1 MKFFGQVKDGG
12 IDNLL
17 RAYVSRPSNPH
28 QKCTDFDPD
37 RANAYIER
45 SLTGASRLHY
55 EEHLSECAACR
66 KNVVALVRLAEAETP
81 ASVAPARETPRFTLL
96 SGAKQMFGALSQP
109 QWAMV
114 AGAVIVAA
122 ISVPLLLTRSE
133 SRQAAS
139 QAVAEPSANE
149 HARSA
154 GAPASPVANP
164 TSETAAP
171 STFGDATARQR
182 EKSDEKTD
190 VLARTAP
197 TASKPTDAPAGV
209 GGVADVSKK
218 LEVSDAVQPVDE
230 QHKSEGKVAQALA
243 QGGAA
248 PTSQVTKNDSDQG
261 RQQQPEKDST
271 QESRES
277 KAARADQQSNEKE
290 KTARAEEAAA
300 PPSPPSTSEAARGA
314 MKRSPAK
321 LSLRDS
327 NAGTES
333 VRAEQKEFKGKKFSF
348 RDGAWTDKD
357 FDPNKDLPVVT
368 IIRDSNTY
376 KELISKRAGLRSIME
391 RFTPAERAIIVYKG
405 TVYKLIP
412 Q

>member
-1 MKFFGQVKDGG
+1 MKFFGQAKDGV

-17 RAYVSRPSNPH
+17 RAYVSRPANPH
-28 QKCTDFDPD
+28 QMCPDFDPD

-45 SLTGASRLHY
+45 SLTGASRFHY

-66 KNVVALVRLAEAETP
+66 KSVAALVRLAEAEIP
-81 ASVAPARETPRFTLL
+81 ASSAPSREVPRFTLL
-96 SGAKQMFGALSQP
+96 SGAKRMFGALSQP

-114 AGAVIVAA
+114 AAAVIVAA
-122 ISVPLLLTRSE
+122 ISVPLLLPRNE
-133 SRQAAS
+133 SRQAS
-139 QAVAEPSANE
+139 LAVAEPSANGQ
-149 HARSA
+149 ARSA
-154 GAPASPVANP
+154 GAPASPGASL
-164 TSETAAP
+164 TSGDNAP
-171 STFGDATARQR
+171 SLVASKQR
-182 EKSDEKTD
+182 EKSDEKTE

-197 TASKPTDAPAGV
+197 TALKPTDASAGV

-218 LEVSDAVQPVDE
+218 LEVSDAAQPVDE
-230 QHKSEGKVAQALA
+230 QRKSEGKVAQAPT

-248 PTSQVTKNDSDQG
+248 PGSQVAKNDSDQG
-261 RQQQPEKDST
+261 RQQQPEKDSA
-271 QESRES
+271 QQPNDS
-277 KAARADQQSNEKE
+277 KAARADQESIDKE

-300 PPSPPSTSEAARGA
+300 PPAPSSTSEVARARGG
-314 MKRSPAK
+314 MRRPPAK

-327 NAGTES
+327 NAGNES
-333 VRAEQKEFKGKKFSF
+333 VRVEQKEFKGKKFSF

>member
-1 MKFFGQVKDGG
+1 MKFFGQAKDGG
-12 IDNLL
+12 IDDLL
-17 RAYVSRPSNPH
+17 RAFVSRPSNPH

-45 SLTGASRLHY
+45 SLTGASRFHY

-66 KNVVALVRLAEAETP
+66 KNVVALVRLAEAEIL
-81 ASVAPARETPRFTLL
+81 ASGAPAREVPRFTLL

-114 AGAVIVAA
+114 AAAVIVAA

-133 SRQAAS
+133 SRQAS
-139 QAVAEPSANE
+139 LAVSEPSANE
-149 HARSA
+149 PDRGA
-154 GAPASPVANP
+154 GAPANPVANP
-164 TSETAAP
+164 TSGEVAP
-171 STFGDATARQR
+171 SLVSASKPR
-182 EKSDEKTD
+182 EKSDDKNE

-197 TASKPTDAPAGV
+197 AAPNSSDAPAGV
-209 GGVADVSKK
+209 GGFADVSKK
-218 LEVSDAVQPVDE
+218 LEVADAAQPVDE
-230 QHKSEGKVAQALA
+230 QRKSEGKVAQAPT

-248 PTSQVTKNDSDQG
+248 PGSQVTKNDSDQG

-271 QESRES
+271 QQPGES
-277 KAARADQQSNEKE
+277 KAARADQESNQKE

-300 PPSPPSTSEAARGA
+300 PPASTSEVARGA

-327 NAGTES
+327 NAGTEA
-333 VRAEQKEFKGKKFSF
+333 VRAEQREFKGKKFSF

>member
-1 MKFFGQVKDGG
+1 MKFFGQAKDGV

-45 SLTGASRLHY
+45 SLTGASRFHY

-66 KNVVALVRLAEAETP
+66 KSVVALVRLAEAEAP
-81 ASVAPARETPRFTLL
+81 ASGAPAREVPRFTLL
-96 SGAKQMFGALSQP
+96 SGAKRMFGALSQP

-114 AGAVIVAA
+114 AAAVIVAA
-122 ISVPLLLTRSE
+122 ISVPLLLTRNE
-133 SRQAAS
+133 SQKAS
-139 QAVAEPSANE
+139 LTVAEPSANE
-149 HARSA
+149 QARSA
-154 GAPASPVANP
+154 GAPANPVANP
-164 TSETAAP
+164 TSGNAAP
-171 STFGDATARQR
+171 SLISASKPR
-182 EKSDEKTD
+182 EKSDDKNE
-190 VLARTAP
+190 VLSRTNAP
-197 TASKPTDAPAGV
+197 AAPNSSDASAGV

-230 QHKSEGKVAQALA
+230 QRKSEGKVAQAPT

-248 PTSQVTKNDSDQG
+248 PGSQLAKNDSDQG

-271 QESRES
+271 QQPSES
-277 KAARADQQSNEKE
+277 KAARADQESTEKG

-300 PPSPPSTSEAARGA
+300 PPPSTSEAARARG
-314 MKRSPAK
+314 MKRPAAK

>member
-1 MKFFGQVKDGG
+1 MKFFGQAKDGV

-37 RANAYIER
+37 QANAYIER
-45 SLTGASRLHY
+45 SLTGASRFHY

-81 ASVAPARETPRFTLL
+81 TSVAPARGVPRFTLL

-114 AGAVIVAA
+114 AAAVIVAA
-122 ISVPLLLTRSE
+122 ISVPLLLTRNE
-133 SRQAAS
+133 SQKAS
-139 QAVAEPSANE
+139 VAVAEPS
-149 HARSA
+149 
-154 GAPASPVANP
+154 APASPVANP
-164 TSETAAP
+164 TSENAAP
-171 STFGDATARQR
+171 STFGDATSRQR
-182 EKSDEKTD
+182 EKSDEKTE

-230 QHKSEGKVAQALA
+230 RRKSEGKVAQALA

-271 QESRES
+271 QQPNES

-300 PPSPPSTSEAARGA
+300 PPAPPSTSEAARGA

-348 RDGAWTDKD
+348 RDGAWTDKE

>member
-1 MKFFGQVKDGG
+1 MKFFGQAKDGV

-81 ASVAPARETPRFTLL
+81 ASVAPAREVPRFTLL

-114 AGAVIVAA
+114 AAAIIVAA
-122 ISVPLLLTRSE
+122 ISVPLLLTRNDS
-133 SRQAAS
+133 QKAS
-139 QAVAEPSANE
+139 LAVSEPSANE
-149 HARSA
+149 PARSA

-164 TSETAAP
+164 TSGNASP
-171 STFGDATARQR
+171 SLVSASKPR
-182 EKSDEKTD
+182 EKSDDKNE

-197 TASKPTDAPAGV
+197 AAPNSSDAPAGV
-209 GGVADVSKK
+209 GGVPDVSKK
-218 LEVSDAVQPVDE
+218 LEVTDAVQPVDE
-230 QHKSEGKVAQALA
+230 QRKSEGKVAQAPT

-248 PTSQVTKNDSDQG
+248 PGSQVAKNDSDQR
-261 RQQQPEKDST
+261 RQQQPEKDSAKVVS
-271 QESRES
+271 ESQTVI
-277 KAARADQQSNEKE
+277 RADEPSSDKE
-290 KTARAEEAAA
+290 KAKNAEEAAA
-300 PPSPPSTSEAARGA
+300 PPASSSDAARIRG
-314 MKRSPAK
+314 MKRPPAK
-321 LSLRDS
+321 LSLRDT

-333 VRAEQKEFKGKKFSF
+333 VRVEQKEFKGKKFSF

>member
-1 MKFFGQVKDGG
+1 MKFFGQAKDGG

-45 SLTGASRLHY
+45 SLTGASRFHY

-81 ASVAPARETPRFTLL
+81 ASGAPAREVPRFTLL

-114 AGAVIVAA
+114 AAAVIVAA

-133 SRQAAS
+133 NRQAAS
-139 QAVAEPSANE
+139 QVVAEPSAGE
-149 HARSA
+149 RARSA
-154 GAPASPVANP
+154 GAPASPMASP
-164 TSETAAP
+164 TSGNAAP
-171 STFGDATARQR
+171 SLVAASKQR
-182 EKSDEKTD
+182 ENSDDKNE
-190 VLARTAP
+190 VLARKAP
-197 TASKPTDAPAGV
+197 AAPNSSDAPAGV

-218 LEVSDAVQPVDE
+218 LEVTDAAQPVDE
-230 QHKSEGKVAQALA
+230 LRKSEGKVAQAPT

-248 PTSQVTKNDSDQG
+248 PGSQLAKNDSDQV
-261 RQQQPEKDST
+261 RQQQTEKDST
-271 QESRES
+271 QQPSES
-277 KAARADQQSNEKE
+277 KAARADQESNEKE

-300 PPSPPSTSEAARGA
+300 PPPSTSEVARARG
-314 MKRSPAK
+314 MKRPAAK

-333 VRAEQKEFKGKKFSF
+333 VRVEQKEFKGKKFSF
-348 RDGAWTDKD
+348 RDGAWTDKE

-391 RFTPAERAIIVYKG
+391 RFTSAERAIIVYKG

>member
-1 MKFFGQVKDGG
+1 MKFFGQAKDGV

-37 RANAYIER
+37 QANAYIER
-45 SLTGASRLHY
+45 SLTGASRFHY
-55 EEHLSECAACR
+55 EKHLSECAACR
-66 KNVVALVRLAEAETP
+66 KNVVALVRLAEAEIP
-81 ASVAPARETPRFTLL
+81 ASNAPSRKVPRFTLL

-114 AGAVIVAA
+114 AAAVIVAA

-133 SRQAAS
+133 NRQAS
-139 QAVAEPSANE
+139 LAVAEPSAGE
-149 HARSA
+149 QVRSA

-164 TSETAAP
+164 TSGAPASLVAASKPHET
-171 STFGDATARQR
+171 
-182 EKSDEKTD
+182 SDEKTE
-190 VLARTAP
+190 VPAKKAP
-197 TASKPTDAPAGV
+197 TASKSTDAPAGV

-218 LEVSDAVQPVDE
+218 LEVTDAVQPVDE
-230 QHKSEGKVAQALA
+230 QRKSEGKVAQALA

-248 PTSQVTKNDSDQG
+248 PTSQATKNDSDQG

-271 QESRES
+271 QQPGES
-277 KAARADQQSNEKE
+277 KVARADQQSNEKE

-300 PPSPPSTSEAARGA
+300 PPAPPSTSEAARGA

>member
-1 MKFFGQVKDGG
+1 MKFFGQAKDGG
-12 IDNLL
+12 IDDLL

-66 KNVVALVRLAEAETP
+66 KNVVALVRLAEAET
-81 ASVAPARETPRFTLL
+81 AGSGVPAREVPRFTLL

-114 AGAVIVAA
+114 AAAVIVAA

-133 SRQAAS
+133 SQKAS
-139 QAVAEPSANE
+139 LAVAEPSANE
-149 HARSA
+149 QARSA
-154 GAPASPVANP
+154 GAPVSPMANP
-164 TSETAAP
+164 TSESAAP
-171 STFGDATARQR
+171 SLVSASKPR
-182 EKSDEKTD
+182 EKSDDKND
-190 VLARTAP
+190 VLAKK
-197 TASKPTDAPAGV
+197 ASAASNTSDAPAGV

-230 QHKSEGKVAQALA
+230 RRKSEGKVAQALA

-261 RQQQPEKDST
+261 GQQQPEKDST
-271 QESRES
+271 QQPSES

-314 MKRSPAK
+314 MKRSAAK
-321 LSLRDS
+321 LLLRDS

-348 RDGAWTDKD
+348 RDGAWTDKE

-368 IIRDSNTY
+368 IVRDSNTY

-391 RFTPAERAIIVYKG
+391 RFTAAERAIIVYKG

>member
-1 MKFFGQVKDGG
+1 MAG
-12 IDNLL
+12 
-17 RAYVSRPSNPH
+17 
-28 QKCTDFDPD
+28 
-37 RANAYIER
+37 
-45 SLTGASRLHY
+45 
-55 EEHLSECAACR
+55 
-66 KNVVALVRLAEAETP
+66 P
-81 ASVAPARETPRFTLL
+81 AS
-96 SGAKQMFGALSQP
+96 G
-109 QWAMV
+109 
-114 AGAVIVAA
+114 
-122 ISVPLLLTRSE
+122 
-133 SRQAAS
+133 
-139 QAVAEPSANE
+139 N
-149 HARSA
+149 
-154 GAPASPVANP
+154 
-164 TSETAAP
+164 AAP
-171 STFGDATARQR
+171 SLVAASKPR
-182 EKSDEKTD
+182 ETSDEKTE
-190 VLARTAP
+190 VLARTTP
-197 TASKPTDAPAGV
+197 TASKPTDASAGV

-218 LEVSDAVQPVDE
+218 LEVSDAAQPVEE
-230 QHKSEGKVAQALA
+230 QQRKSEGKVAQAPT

-248 PTSQVTKNDSDQG
+248 PGSQVAKNDSDQG

-271 QESRES
+271 QQPGES
-277 KAARADQQSNEKE
+277 KAARADQESNDKE
-290 KTARAEEAAA
+290 KTARAEMAAA
-300 PPSPPSTSEAARGA
+300 PPAPPSTSEVARGA

-333 VRAEQKEFKGKKFSF
+333 VRVEQKEFKGKKFSF

>member
-1 MKFFGQVKDGG
+1 MKFFGQAKDGV

-66 KNVVALVRLAEAETP
+66 KKVVALVRLAEAET
-81 ASVAPARETPRFTLL
+81 AGSGVPAREMPRFTLL

-114 AGAVIVAA
+114 AAAVIVAA

-133 SRQAAS
+133 NRQVSR
-139 QAVAEPSANE
+139 AVTAPSANE
-149 HARSA
+149 QAPSA
-154 GAPASPVANP
+154 GAPASPAANP
-164 TSETAAP
+164 TSENAAP
-171 STFGDATARQR
+171 SLVSASKPR
-182 EKSDEKTD
+182 EKSDDKNE
-190 VLARTAP
+190 VLAKKTPAAP
-197 TASKPTDAPAGV
+197 NSSDAPGV
-209 GGVADVSKK
+209 GGFADVSKK
-218 LEVSDAVQPVDE
+218 LEVSDAAQPVDE
-230 QHKSEGKVAQALA
+230 QRKSEGKVAQAPT

-248 PTSQVTKNDSDQG
+248 PGSQVAKNDSDQG

-271 QESRES
+271 QQPSES
-277 KAARADQQSNEKE
+277 KAARADQESNQKE

-300 PPSPPSTSEAARGA
+300 PPASTSEVARGA

-321 LSLRDS
+321 LSLRDG
-327 NAGTES
+327 NAGTEA
-333 VRAEQKEFKGKKFSF
+333 VRAEQREFKGKKFSF

-391 RFTPAERAIIVYKG
+391 RFTAAERAIIVYKG

>member
-1 MKFFGQVKDGG
+1 MKFFGQAKDGG

-45 SLTGASRLHY
+45 SLTGASRFHY

-66 KNVVALVRLAEAETP
+66 KNVVALVRLAEAETA
-81 ASVAPARETPRFTLL
+81 ASGAPAREVPRFTLL
-96 SGAKQMFGALSQP
+96 SGVKQMFGALSQP

-114 AGAVIVAA
+114 AAAVIVAA

-133 SRQAAS
+133 SRQAS
-139 QAVAEPSANE
+139 LTVAEPSANE
-149 HARSA
+149 QARSA
-154 GAPASPVANP
+154 GAPASPMAGPASGN
-164 TSETAAP
+164 AAP
-171 STFGDATARQR
+171 SLVA
-182 EKSDEKTD
+182 
-190 VLARTAP
+190 
-197 TASKPTDAPAGV
+197 ASK
-209 GGVADVSKK
+209 ADVSKK
-218 LEVSDAVQPVDE
+218 LEATDAAQPVDE
-230 QHKSEGKVAQALA
+230 QQRKSEGKVAQAPT

-248 PTSQVTKNDSDQG
+248 PGSQVAKNDSDQG

-271 QESRES
+271 QQPGES
-277 KAARADQQSNEKE
+277 KAARADQESNDKE
-290 KTARAEEAAA
+290 KTARAEMAAA
-300 PPSPPSTSEAARGA
+300 PPAPPSTSEVARGA

-327 NAGTES
+327 NAGTEA
-333 VRAEQKEFKGKKFSF
+333 VRAEQREFKGKKFSF

>member
-1 MKFFGQVKDGG
+1 MKFFGQAKDGV

-37 RANAYIER
+37 QANAYIER
-45 SLTGASRLHY
+45 SLTGASRFHY
-55 EEHLSECAACR
+55 EEHLSECSACR

-81 ASVAPARETPRFTLL
+81 ASGAPAREVPRFTLL

-114 AGAVIVAA
+114 AAAVIVAA
-122 ISVPLLLTRSE
+122 ISVPLLLTRNDS
-133 SRQAAS
+133 QKAS
-139 QAVAEPSANE
+139 LAVAEPSVSE
-149 HARSA
+149 QARSA

-164 TSETAAP
+164 TSGNAAP
-171 STFGDATARQR
+171 SLVAASKQP
-182 EKSDEKTD
+182 EKSDDKNEA
-190 VLARTAP
+190 LARKAP
-197 TASKPTDAPAGV
+197 AAPNSSDAPAGV
-209 GGVADVSKK
+209 RGFADVSKK
-218 LEVSDAVQPVDE
+218 LEVSDAAQPVDE
-230 QHKSEGKVAQALA
+230 QRKSEGKVAQALA
-243 QGGAA
+243 QGGGA

-271 QESRES
+271 QQPSES

-300 PPSPPSTSEAARGA
+300 PPTPASSSDLARARG
-314 MKRSPAK
+314 MKRPAAK

-333 VRAEQKEFKGKKFSF
+333 VRVEQKEFKGKKFSF
-348 RDGAWTDKD
+348 RDGAWTDKE

>member
-1 MKFFGQVKDGG
+1 MKFFGQAKDGV

-17 RAYVSRPSNPH
+17 RAYVSRPTNPR
-28 QKCTDFDPD
+28 QICPDFDPD

-45 SLTGASRLHY
+45 SLTGASRFHY
-55 EEHLSECAACR
+55 EEHLSECAGCR

-81 ASVAPARETPRFTLL
+81 ASGAPARAVPRFTLL

-114 AGAVIVAA
+114 AAAVIVAA
-122 ISVPLLLTRSE
+122 ISVPLLLPRNE

-139 QAVAEPSANE
+139 QAVAEPSADKP
-149 HARSA
+149 ARSA
-154 GAPASPVANP
+154 GSPASPMAGP
-164 TSETAAP
+164 TSENAAP
-171 STFGDATARQR
+171 SLVSASKQR
-182 EKSDEKTD
+182 EKSDEKNE
-190 VLARTAP
+190 VLAKNAP
-197 TASKPTDAPAGV
+197 AAPNSSDAPAGV
-209 GGVADVSKK
+209 GGFADVSKK
-218 LEVSDAVQPVDE
+218 LEVSDAAQPVDE
-230 QHKSEGKVAQALA
+230 QRKSEGKVAQAPT

-248 PTSQVTKNDSDQG
+248 PGSQVAKNDSDQG

-271 QESRES
+271 QQPSES
-277 KAARADQQSNEKE
+277 KAARADQESNDKE
-290 KTARAEEAAA
+290 KTARAEMAAA
-300 PPSPPSTSEAARGA
+300 PPAPPSTSEAARTRGA

-327 NAGTES
+327 NVGTES
-333 VRAEQKEFKGKKFSF
+333 VRVEQKEFKGKKFSF
-348 RDGAWTDKD
+348 RDGAWTDKE

-368 IIRDSNTY
+368 IIRDSNVY
-376 KELISKRAGLRSIME
+376 KELLSKRPGLKPFLTG
-391 RFTPAERAIIVYKG
+391 FTAAERAIIVYKG